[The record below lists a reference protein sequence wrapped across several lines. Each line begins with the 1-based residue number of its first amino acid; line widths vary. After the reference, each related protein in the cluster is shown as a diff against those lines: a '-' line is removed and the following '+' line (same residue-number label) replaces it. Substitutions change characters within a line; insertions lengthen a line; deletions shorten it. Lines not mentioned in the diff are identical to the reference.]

1 MRTPGSKQ
9 ILLWFTLVLICWDLT
24 RFGSAEFQVKL
35 GIIYVAGHFGSNSD
49 SNRVLAD
56 FGIVSQ
62 FQFAFVE

>member
-1 MRTPGSKQ
+1 VQ
-9 ILLWFTLVLICWDLT
+9 
-24 RFGSAEFQVKL
+24 L
-35 GIIYVAGHFGSNSD
+35 GIIYVAGHFGSNSE